1 MKKKIAT
8 LLMFLFSCLSIF
20 TGCNLF
26 DTNNYNSLNAVVATS
41 GDIEITR
48 EQLINAYNS
57 SGYYYDNYYGHTR
70 EQALRMTIDDL
81 INRQY
86 LLGYVDSLAK
96 TDARYKLTDS
106 EKYVVIKETWD
117 YIDSSINNFVEEVK
131 KDLGLSSTDLSTEE
145 EDSATAEYA
154 AKEVYQSKFEKNSDG
169 KIVKKSEGNNDYV
182 PEDVSVYDYQLK
194 LRSSNKDYETIVW
207 NKYITALKKAQSGYN
222 YSDMSD
228 NAVFNRELEA
238 AYKTNIEN
246 AKLKKFE
253 LIYTENFGLDPYI
266 DGEGNL
272 SYYINDATMQKVV
285 EKYSQIYSSN
295 QELYNMSYGKNNIA
309 NGNENIV
316 NLDNKLNSFYNTL
329 TNTTSRENFFYY
341 GNPTDDEKL
350 LTCMHILV
358 KFSKDQTDDIA
369 KAKENKLLQENLDTI
384 LAEYKAQSNTPAYER
399 SYDEEGKETVSEN
412 PTYVDEL
419 FSNLLFDI
427 QTKTT
432 VGYTNEQYLEQ
443 VVNIFDEY
451 VYKFNQDNG
460 ILNAK
465 FDYVVGTQTSAM
477 VKSFTEVVRKLYNNG
492 VVSEEPLEVKAD
504 YNNDVTLYFPNGVG
518 YAGAISA
525 PFLEEASNYSGYH
538 IVLFTGKLQNVVS
551 DTINKDNVY
560 EKLSNVK
567 TSVAYNQN
575 IFEFVFDKLSKDN
588 YSNYQQQILD
598 TNKKGTQYNPDNFSD
613 MF

>member
-48 EQLINAYNS
+48 EQLVNAYNS
-57 SGYYYDNYYGHTR
+57 SGYYYDNYYGYTR

-86 LLGYVDSLAK
+86 LLGYVESLEK

-106 EKYVVIKETWD
+106 EKYTVIQETWS
-117 YIDSSINNFVEEVK
+117 YIDSSIQTVVEEVK
-131 KDLGLSSTDLSTEE
+131 KDLGLSSTELSTEE
-145 EDSATAEYA
+145 ESEDTAEYA
-154 AKEVYQSKFEKNSDG
+154 AKEVYQVKFEKNSDG
-169 KIVKKSEGNNDYV
+169 KIVKISEGSNDYV
-182 PEDVSVYDYQLK
+182 PEDVSVYDYELK
-194 LRSSNKDYETIVW
+194 LSSTNKDYETMVW
-207 NKYITALKKAQSGYN
+207 NRYITALKKAQAGYN

-228 NAVFNRELEA
+228 DAVFKRELDA
-238 AYKTNIEN
+238 AHKTNVEN

-253 LIYTENFGLDPYI
+253 LIYTENFGLDPYV

-272 SYYINDATMQKVV
+272 AYYINDATLQKVA
-285 EKYSQIYSSN
+285 EKYTQIYSSN
-295 QELYNMSYGKNNIA
+295 KELYNMSYGNN
-309 NGNENIV
+309 NIV
-316 NLDNKLNSFYNTL
+316 NLENKLNSFYNTL
-329 TNTTSRENFFYY
+329 TNTSSRENFFYY
-341 GNPTDDEKL
+341 GSPTDNETL

-358 KFSKDQTDDIA
+358 KFSQEQTDNIS

-384 LAEYKAQSNTPAYER
+384 LAEYKAQESTPAYER
-399 SYDEEGKETVSEN
+399 SYDEEGNETISTN
-412 PTYVDEL
+412 PTYVNEL
-419 FSNLLFDI
+419 FDNILSDI

-432 VGYTNEQYLEQ
+432 VGYTNEQYVEQ
-443 VVNIFDEY
+443 VVNIFDKY
-451 VYKFNQDNG
+451 VYKYNQDTG

-465 FDYVVGTQTSAM
+465 FDYVVGTQTSPM
-477 VKSFTEVVRKLYNNG
+477 VTSFTEVVRKLYNNG
-492 VVSEEPLEVKAD
+492 VVNEDAVEVKAD
-504 YNNDVTLYFPNGVG
+504 YNEDVTLYFPNGVG

-525 PFLEEASNYSGYH
+525 PFLEEASNYTGYH
-538 IVLFTGKLQNVVS
+538 IVLFTGTLQNVVA

-567 TSVAYNQN
+567 TSIAYNQDV
-575 IFEFVFDKLSKDN
+575 FEFVFDKLTKDS
-588 YSNYQQQILD
+588 YSNYQNDILT

-613 MF
+613 MY